1 MPIETYETLFMLD
14 STRFASEPEAIKNQI
29 HATLERYGSELIV
42 SRMWDDRK
50 LFYPIRKQ
58 KKATFHIVY
67 YKCESTKQRDIE
79 RDFAINENV
88 LRLMTSNID
97 PRWSETMLDLAMN
110 DTTPGFALRGLQD
123 DAAGENVTPNFG
135 EAAEGGE
142 AFAAAG
148 AGRRRRDS
156 IVSPAPAADK
166 PAE

>member
-14 STRFASEPEAIKNQI
+14 STRFASDGEAVKNQL
-29 HATLERYGSELIV
+29 HATLERYGSEILV

-97 PRWSETMLDLAMN
+97 YRWTETMMEIAQN

-123 DAAGENVTPNFG
+123 DTAGDNVTPNFG
-135 EAAEGGE
+135 GEAEGE
-142 AFAAAG
+142 AFTAAG
-148 AGRRRRDS
+148 AGRRRPER
-156 IVSPAPAADK
+156 APEK
-166 PAE
+166 PE